1 MTRFRTE
8 RGLDRLVNFSDATVA
23 IAITVLLLPLVD
35 VAVEIEKESLG
46 ELLSS
51 NIGTIIAFAATFA
64 VIARLWTV
72 HHRIFEA
79 AVDYD
84 NGTIWINFLWLAS
97 IVVMPFTANVLSHSD
112 LADPSVN
119 ALYIG
124 TMVLSSIALL
134 WLVIHLRRHPSL
146 TASGARKNLRVRET
160 VVTVITFAVVL
171 VLSVIFPEVGLYWL
185 LLLIPV
191 SVVTGVLRRRQN
203 SSDANGA
210 LVVTRRAQRRRYST
224 SGRPGVPY
232 RLARSTTPVSARCS
246 R

>member
-51 NIGTIIAFAATFA
+51 NVGTIIAFAATFA

-97 IVVMPFTANVLSHSD
+97 IVLMPFTANVLSHSD

-119 ALYIG
+119 ALYVG
-124 TMVLSSIALL
+124 TMVLSSVALL
-134 WLVIHLRRHPSL
+134 WLVIHLRRHPAL
-146 TASGARKNLRVRET
+146 TASGTKKNLRVTESAVT
-160 VVTVITFAVVL
+160 VVTFAVAL
-171 VLSVIFPEVGLYWL
+171 VLSVIFPVVGIYWL

-191 SVVTGVLRRRQN
+191 SVVTGVLRRRSN
-203 SSDANGA
+203 APSPTTAPHRRRDMSGRRLGA
-210 LVVTRRAQRRRYST
+210 HRRCAQRRRYST
-224 SGRPGVPY
+224 SGRPGVP
-232 RLARSTTPVSARCS
+232 
-246 R
+246 

>member
-23 IAITVLLLPLVD
+23 IAITILLLPLVD
-35 VAVEIEKESLG
+35 VAVEIEKETLG

-64 VIARLWTV
+64 VIARLWTA

-79 AVDYD
+79 ATDYD
-84 NGTIWINFLWLAS
+84 NGAIWINFLWLAS
-97 IVVMPFTANVLSHSD
+97 IVVMPFTANVLAHSD

-119 ALYIG
+119 ALYVG
-124 TMVLSSIALL
+124 TMMLSSIALL

-160 VVTVITFAVVL
+160 TVTAATFAVVL
-171 VLSVIFPEVGLYWL
+171 VLSVIFPRVGIYWL
-185 LLLIPV
+185 LLLIPAG
-191 SVVTGVLRRRQN
+191 VVTGALRRRHD
-203 SSDANGA
+203 SHVAE
-210 LVVTRRAQRRRYST
+210 
-224 SGRPGVPY
+224 
-232 RLARSTTPVSARCS
+232 TPPS
-246 R
+246 

>member
-23 IAITVLLLPLVD
+23 IAITILLLPLVD

-64 VIARLWTV
+64 VIARLWTA

-79 AVDYD
+79 ATDYD
-84 NGTIWINFLWLAS
+84 NSAIWINFLWLAS
-97 IVVMPFTANVLSHSD
+97 IVVMPFTANVLAHSD

-119 ALYIG
+119 ALYVG
-124 TMVLSSIALL
+124 TMMLSSIALL
-134 WLVIHLRRHPSL
+134 WLAIHLRRHPSL

-160 VVTVITFAVVL
+160 TVTAATFAVVL
-171 VLSVIFPEVGLYWL
+171 VLSVIFPGVGIFWL
-185 LLLIPV
+185 LLLIPAG
-191 SVVTGVLRRRQN
+191 VVTGTLRRRQD
-203 SSDANGA
+203 SHDAE
-210 LVVTRRAQRRRYST
+210 
-224 SGRPGVPY
+224 
-232 RLARSTTPVSARCS
+232 TPAS
-246 R
+246 

>member
-23 IAITVLLLPLVD
+23 IAITILLLPLVD
-35 VAVEIEKESLG
+35 VAVEIEKETLG

-64 VIARLWTV
+64 VIARLWTA

-79 AVDYD
+79 ATDYD
-84 NGTIWINFLWLAS
+84 NGAIWINFLWLAS
-97 IVVMPFTANVLSHSD
+97 IVLMPFTANVLAHSD

-119 ALYIG
+119 ALYVG
-124 TMVLSSIALL
+124 TMMLSSIALL
-134 WLVIHLRRHPSL
+134 GLAIHLRRHPSL

-160 VVTVITFAVVL
+160 TVTAATFAVVL
-171 VLSVIFPEVGLYWL
+171 VLSVIFPRVGIYWL

-191 SVVTGVLRRRQN
+191 GVVTGALRRRQEPH
-203 SSDANGA
+203 DAE
-210 LVVTRRAQRRRYST
+210 
-224 SGRPGVPY
+224 
-232 RLARSTTPVSARCS
+232 TPAS
-246 R
+246 

>member
-23 IAITVLLLPLVD
+23 IAITILLLPLVD
-35 VAVEIEKESLG
+35 VAVEIEKETLG

-64 VIARLWTV
+64 VIARLWTA

-79 AVDYD
+79 ATDYD
-84 NGTIWINFLWLAS
+84 NGAIWINFLWLAS
-97 IVVMPFTANVLSHSD
+97 IVLMPFTANVLAHSD

-119 ALYIG
+119 ALYVG
-124 TMVLSSIALL
+124 TMMLSSIALL

-146 TASGARKNLRVRET
+146 TASGARRNLRVRET
-160 VVTVITFAVVL
+160 TVTAITFAVVL
-171 VLSVIFPEVGLYWL
+171 VLSVIFPRVGIYWL

-191 SVVTGVLRRRQN
+191 GVVTGALRRRQEPH
-203 SSDANGA
+203 DAE
-210 LVVTRRAQRRRYST
+210 
-224 SGRPGVPY
+224 
-232 RLARSTTPVSARCS
+232 TPAS
-246 R
+246 

>member
-160 VVTVITFAVVL
+160 VVTVITFAVAL

-203 SSDANGA
+203 SSDANGP
-210 LVVTRRAQRRRYST
+210 S
-224 SGRPGVPY
+224 S
-232 RLARSTTPVSARCS
+232 
-246 R
+246 

>member
-1 MTRFRTE
+1 MTRYRTE

-23 IAITVLLLPLVD
+23 IAITILLLPLVD
-35 VAVEIEKESLG
+35 VAVEIEEETLG

-64 VIARLWTV
+64 VIARLWTA

-79 AVDYD
+79 ATDYD
-84 NGTIWINFLWLAS
+84 NGAIWINFLWLAS
-97 IVVMPFTANVLSHSD
+97 IVVMPFTANVLAHSD

-119 ALYIG
+119 ALYVG
-124 TMVLSSIALL
+124 TMMLSSIALL

-160 VVTVITFAVVL
+160 TVTAVTFAVVL
-171 VLSVIFPEVGLYWL
+171 VLSVIFPRVGIYWL

-191 SVVTGVLRRRQN
+191 GVVTGVLRRRQD
-203 SSDANGA
+203 S
-210 LVVTRRAQRRRYST
+210 RRAE
-224 SGRPGVPY
+224 
-232 RLARSTTPVSARCS
+232 TPAS
-246 R
+246 

>member
-23 IAITVLLLPLVD
+23 IAITILLLPLVD

-97 IVVMPFTANVLSHSD
+97 IVLMPFTSNVLAHSD

-124 TMVLSSIALL
+124 TMLLSSVALL
-134 WLVIHLRRHPSL
+134 WLVVHLRRHPPL

-160 VVTVITFAVVL
+160 AVTVVTFAVAL
-171 VLSVIFPEVGLYWL
+171 VLSVIFPRVGIYGL

-191 SVVTGVLRRRQN
+191 SVVTGLWRRR
-203 SSDANGA
+203 AN
-210 LVVTRRAQRRRYST
+210 
-224 SGRPGVPY
+224 PP
-232 RLARSTTPVSARCS
+232 SAAPPS
-246 R
+246 

>member
-23 IAITVLLLPLVD
+23 IAITILLLPLVD

-46 ELLSS
+46 ELLWS

-64 VIARLWTV
+64 VIARLWTA

-79 AVDYD
+79 AIDYD
-84 NGTIWINFLWLAS
+84 SGTIWINFLWLAS
-97 IVVMPFTANVLSHSD
+97 IVLMPFTANVLSHSD

-124 TMVLSSIALL
+124 TMVLSSLALL
-134 WLVIHLRRHPSL
+134 WLAIHLLP
-146 TASGARKNLRVRET
+146 ASVADGLGREEEP
-160 VVTVITFAVVL
+160 A
-171 VLSVIFPEVGLYWL
+171 GQW
-185 LLLIPV
+185 
-191 SVVTGVLRRRQN
+191 
-203 SSDANGA
+203 
-210 LVVTRRAQRRRYST
+210 RRA
-224 SGRPGVPY
+224 
-232 RLARSTTPVSARCS
+232 S